1 MNQHPIIDLVDVA
14 IKRLSEMVDGNT
26 TIGKPITMENGTV
39 ILPISK
45 VSVGFASGGSDIP
58 TKVVA
63 EKFGGGS
70 GAGVSVV
77 PVAFLVC
84 TQTEVKLLQLADTS
98 NNVDRLLSLMPEM
111 MDKVNTLIQSKTKPK
126 EEKKTSAEH
135 TVAENTITVITEKE
149 EFNG

>member
-1 MNQHPIIDLVDVA
+1 MNPHPIIDLVDVA
-14 IKRLSEMVDGNT
+14 IKRISEMVDGNT
-26 TIGKPITMENGTV
+26 TIGQPIKMDNGTV

-58 TKVVA
+58 TKVA

-84 TQTEVKLLQLADTS
+84 TGEDVKLLQLADTS
-98 NNVDRLLSLMPEM
+98 NNIDRLLSLMPEM
-111 MDKVNTLIQSKTKPK
+111 MDKVNMLISNKTKTK
-126 EEKKTSAEH
+126 NEDKD
-135 TVAENTITVITEKE
+135 
-149 EFNG
+149 GLDG

>member
-1 MNQHPIIDLVDVA
+1 MNPHPTIDLVDVA
-14 IKRLSEMVDGNT
+14 IKRIAEMVDGNT
-26 TIGKPITMENGTV
+26 TVGQPITMDNGTI

-58 TKVVA
+58 TKVVS

-84 TQTEVKLLQLADTS
+84 TTTEVKLLQLADTS
-98 NNVDRLLSLMPEM
+98 NNIDRLLSLMPEM
-111 MDKVNTLIQSKTKPK
+111 MDKINTLIASKAKPK
-126 EEKKTSAEH
+126 EKTAVTNEQ
-135 TVAENTITVITEKE
+135 TVTIINE
-149 EFNG
+149 EEGFNG